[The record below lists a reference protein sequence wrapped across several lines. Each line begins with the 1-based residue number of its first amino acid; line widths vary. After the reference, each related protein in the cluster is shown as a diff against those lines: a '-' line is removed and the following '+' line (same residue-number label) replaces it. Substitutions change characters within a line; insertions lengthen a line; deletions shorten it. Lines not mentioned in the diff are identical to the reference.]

1 MQPLALNRDSL
12 EHDSLEP
19 AGLKHGALAA
29 ASGVMKHLTVDDS
42 RRIWAKKF
50 RAGGIDSP
58 ELDARVLIG
67 HALGLDHATLA
78 ASGTRILSAEQHR
91 AIAATAERRL
101 AREPVARIT
110 GIKEFWSLRLRV
122 SEATLVPRP
131 DTETVVEAALA
142 ALDRRGARSR
152 AWRIADLGT
161 GCGAIL
167 LALLTELPNSFGV
180 GSDIDPAAIAMAR
193 ENARRLRLTG
203 AAFLACEMATA
214 LRGPFD
220 IIVSNPPYIGSSEID
235 GLEAEVQAFDPR
247 IALDGGKDGLE
258 AFRMILAEAFRVLGA
273 KGLIIFETGYR
284 QAQIVREMMVNAALG
299 ACCLEARV
307 LVDLN
312 GIERAVAGRR
322 QSVDCETKSKKKVGN
337 PALSG

>member
-1 MQPLALNRDSL
+1 MPDGALALNRDSL
-12 EHDSLEP
+12 EHDGLEP
-19 AGLKHGALAA
+19 AALKHGALAA
-29 ASGVMKHLTVDDS
+29 ASGVMRHLSVDDS
-42 RRIWAKKF
+42 RRGWTKKF

-78 ASGTRILSAEQHR
+78 ASGRRLLSAEQHR
-91 AIAATAERRL
+91 AIAAIAERRL

-110 GIKEFWSLRLRV
+110 GIKEFWSLQLRV

-131 DTETVVEAALA
+131 DTETLVEAALA
-142 ALDRRGARSR
+142 ALDRRGARSL

-180 GSDIDPAAIAMAR
+180 GSDIDPAALAMAR
-193 ENARRLRLTG
+193 ENARRLRLTR

-220 IIVSNPPYIGSSEID
+220 IIVSNPPYIATGD
-235 GLEAEVQAFDPR
+235 LDALPPEVRLFDPR
-247 IALDGGKDGLE
+247 VALDGGCDGLDSYRAIAAAAAVLLTPGGFLVVE
-258 AFRMILAEAFRVLGA
+258 LGA
-273 KGLIIFETGYR
+273 GRAEPVADVIAAAGLAPLAP
-284 QAQIVREMMVNAALG
+284 QP
-299 ACCLEARV
+299 
-307 LVDLN
+307 D
-312 GIERAVAGRR
+312 
-322 QSVDCETKSKKKVGN
+322 
-337 PALSG
+337 LSGVPRALVAEKAV

>member
-1 MQPLALNRDSL
+1 MEPLALNRDSL

-58 ELDARVLIG
+58 DLDARVLIG

-220 IIVSNPPYIGSSEID
+220 IIVSNPPYIATRD
-235 GLEAEVQAFDPR
+235 LDALPPEVRLFDPR
-247 IALDGGKDGLE
+247 GALDGGCDGLDS
-258 AFRMILAEAFRVLGA
+258 
-273 KGLIIFETGYR
+273 YR
-284 QAQIVREMMVNAALG
+284 AIAAVAAALLTPG
-299 ACCLEARV
+299 GFLVVELGVGRV
-307 LVDLN
+307 EPVADVIDAAGLAPLAPRPDLTGIPRALVA
-312 GIERAVAGRR
+312 EKAV
-322 QSVDCETKSKKKVGN
+322 
-337 PALSG
+337 

>member
-1 MQPLALNRDSL
+1 MEPLALNRDSL

-58 ELDARVLIG
+58 DLDARVLIG

-78 ASGTRILSAEQHR
+78 ASGTRILSTEQHR
-91 AIAATAERRL
+91 AIAAIAERRL

-110 GIKEFWSLRLRV
+110 GIKEFWSLRLRI

-220 IIVSNPPYIGSSEID
+220 IIVSNPPYIATRD
-235 GLEAEVQAFDPR
+235 LDALPPEVRLFDPR
-247 IALDGGKDGLE
+247 GALDGGCDGLDS
-258 AFRMILAEAFRVLGA
+258 
-273 KGLIIFETGYR
+273 YR
-284 QAQIVREMMVNAALG
+284 AIAAVAAALLTPG
-299 ACCLEARV
+299 GFLVVELGVGRV
-307 LVDLN
+307 EPVADVIDAAGLAPLAPRPDLTGIPRALVA
-312 GIERAVAGRR
+312 EKAV
-322 QSVDCETKSKKKVGN
+322 
-337 PALSG
+337 

>member
-1 MQPLALNRDSL
+1 MEPLALNRDSL

-78 ASGTRILSAEQHR
+78 ASGTRNLSAEQHR

-220 IIVSNPPYIGSSEID
+220 IIVSNPPYIATRD
-235 GLEAEVQAFDPR
+235 LDALPPEVRLFDPR
-247 IALDGGKDGLE
+247 GALDGGCDGLDS
-258 AFRMILAEAFRVLGA
+258 
-273 KGLIIFETGYR
+273 YR
-284 QAQIVREMMVNAALG
+284 AIAAVAAALLTPG
-299 ACCLEARV
+299 GFLVVELGVGRV
-307 LVDLN
+307 EPVADVIDAAGLAPLAPRPDLTGIPRALVA
-312 GIERAVAGRR
+312 EKAV
-322 QSVDCETKSKKKVGN
+322 
-337 PALSG
+337 

>member
-1 MQPLALNRDSL
+1 MRWWPKTKQRSLRQRMPDGALALNRDSL

-19 AGLKHGALAA
+19 AALKHGALAA
-29 ASGVMKHLTVDDS
+29 AYGVIKHLTVDDS

-50 RAGGIDSP
+50 RDGGIDSP
-58 ELDARVLIG
+58 ELDARILIG

-78 ASGTRILSAEQHR
+78 ASGTRILSAEQYR
-91 AIAATAERRL
+91 AIVAIAERRL

-142 ALDRRGARSR
+142 ALDGRGARSR
-152 AWRIADLGT
+152 AWRICDLGT

-180 GSDIDPAAIAMAR
+180 GSDIDPAAIAMAS
-193 ENARRLRLTG
+193 ENARRLRLTR

-220 IIVSNPPYIGSSEID
+220 IIVSNPPYIAAGD
-235 GLEAEVQAFDPR
+235 FDALPPEVRLFDPR
-247 IALDGGKDGLE
+247 VALDGGCDGLE
-258 AFRMILAEAFRVLGA
+258 SYRAIAAAAAVLLTPGGFLVVELGVGRAEPVADVIAAAGLAPLAPRP
-273 KGLIIFETGYR
+273 
-284 QAQIVREMMVNAALG
+284 
-299 ACCLEARV
+299 
-307 LVDLN
+307 D
-312 GIERAVAGRR
+312 
-322 QSVDCETKSKKKVGN
+322 
-337 PALSG
+337 LSGVPRALVAEKAV